1 MLNQPH
7 SCYMYIHGWTI
18 IKYYNLYMFVLMSPP
33 MYVCVITGHNCI
45 KMLLVLDLIDY
56 DIILTSL
63 SPQIKSLQDENKR
76 MKRMIQQRNS
86 VRLSM
91 CYDNIS
97 FTREQLALLE
107 DRDQTIGDL
116 QFSLDEKDAQL
127 EEVCVCCLLYT
138 SPSPRDA
145 TLSRM
150 PSSA

>member
-1 MLNQPH
+1 
-7 SCYMYIHGWTI
+7 
-18 IKYYNLYMFVLMSPP
+18 
-33 MYVCVITGHNCI
+33 
-45 KMLLVLDLIDY
+45 
-56 DIILTSL
+56 
-63 SPQIKSLQDENKR
+63 

-127 EEVCVCCLLYT
+127 EEVRGRERERERGGRERGREEERGEELL
-138 SPSPRDA
+138 S
-145 TLSRM
+145 M
-150 PSSA
+150 N

>member
-1 MLNQPH
+1 
-7 SCYMYIHGWTI
+7 
-18 IKYYNLYMFVLMSPP
+18 
-33 MYVCVITGHNCI
+33 
-45 KMLLVLDLIDY
+45 
-56 DIILTSL
+56 
-63 SPQIKSLQDENKR
+63 

-127 EEVCVCCLLYT
+127 EEVRGSEEEGKGGEGGEEGRGWRREISKNNLPQKYCILMVLTCTCNYH
-138 SPSPRDA
+138 
-145 TLSRM
+145 
-150 PSSA
+150 

>member
-1 MLNQPH
+1 
-7 SCYMYIHGWTI
+7 
-18 IKYYNLYMFVLMSPP
+18 
-33 MYVCVITGHNCI
+33 
-45 KMLLVLDLIDY
+45 
-56 DIILTSL
+56 
-63 SPQIKSLQDENKR
+63 

-127 EEVCVCCLLYT
+127 EEVRGREGGRERKRGEGDLFGQYI
-138 SPSPRDA
+138 DA
-145 TLSRM
+145 IIM
-150 PSSA
+150 SSICTCTCILP

>member
-1 MLNQPH
+1 
-7 SCYMYIHGWTI
+7 
-18 IKYYNLYMFVLMSPP
+18 
-33 MYVCVITGHNCI
+33 
-45 KMLLVLDLIDY
+45 
-56 DIILTSL
+56 
-63 SPQIKSLQDENKR
+63 

-127 EEVCVCCLLYT
+127 EEVCERGFACMRD
-138 SPSPRDA
+138 SP
-145 TLSRM
+145 L
-150 PSSA
+150 

>member
-1 MLNQPH
+1 
-7 SCYMYIHGWTI
+7 
-18 IKYYNLYMFVLMSPP
+18 
-33 MYVCVITGHNCI
+33 
-45 KMLLVLDLIDY
+45 
-56 DIILTSL
+56 
-63 SPQIKSLQDENKR
+63 

-127 EEVCVCCLLYT
+127 EEVRERGREGEEERERERERERSTTIILKLKT
-138 SPSPRDA
+138 FE
-145 TLSRM
+145 
-150 PSSA
+150 

>member
-1 MLNQPH
+1 
-7 SCYMYIHGWTI
+7 
-18 IKYYNLYMFVLMSPP
+18 
-33 MYVCVITGHNCI
+33 
-45 KMLLVLDLIDY
+45 
-56 DIILTSL
+56 
-63 SPQIKSLQDENKR
+63 

-127 EEVCVCCLLYT
+127 EEV
-138 SPSPRDA
+138 RE
-145 TLSRM
+145 REEEEIERGRERGRE
-150 PSSA
+150 

>member
-1 MLNQPH
+1 
-7 SCYMYIHGWTI
+7 
-18 IKYYNLYMFVLMSPP
+18 
-33 MYVCVITGHNCI
+33 
-45 KMLLVLDLIDY
+45 
-56 DIILTSL
+56 
-63 SPQIKSLQDENKR
+63 

-127 EEVCVCCLLYT
+127 EEVRERRET
-138 SPSPRDA
+138 GRK
-145 TLSRM
+145 RRGGGRE
-150 PSSA
+150 